1 MGDVDSKVQAL
12 LKNNHAFTET
22 WHKPPTMEQMRAA
35 QVQGGGGIIILTCL
49 DPRCI
54 PEQFFGPLLRTPV
67 IRNAGGRASKDAV
80 TSITVLRSLMNA
92 AAVLVVHHTDCGMT
106 HVTEESLRKDAKTRT
121 PEAEAEIDATGS
133 YGCFE
138 ADDFERTIMEDVG
151 TLQRSKVLAG
161 VEIRGFAMDT
171 ETGVVTELKDQS
183 MAQEK
188 L

>member
-1 MGDVDSKVQAL
+1 
-12 LKNNHAFTET
+12 
-22 WHKPPTMEQMRAA
+22 
-35 QVQGGGGIIILTCL
+35 
-49 DPRCI
+49 
-54 PEQFFGPLLRTPV
+54 
-67 IRNAGGRASKDAV
+67 
-80 TSITVLRSLMNA
+80 
-92 AAVLVVHHTDCGMT
+92 MT